1 MLRKRLGIKAPTRS
15 STPSL
20 ISIPSPTNPPK
31 NDSNCGFS
39 SCTDTI
45 LGSYADGYSCGSRIE
60 WLQTAAG
67 YNEFDSCRK
76 VSEEFPDICT
86 CTCDEESDYVMFN
99 NGKGGGICSP
109 NTAIIKDEYLDAA
122 LEVGGGMPNLFRSV
136 LNAGTWNFT
145 PCGCFIWNDKYID
158 YMDPA
163 EGNCRVRD
171 QVNFICTSSTIFVR
185 NLRGNMSN

>member
-1 MLRKRLGIKAPTRS
+1 MLRKRSGIKAPTRS

-67 YNEFDSCRK
+67 YNELDSCRK
-76 VSEEFPDICT
+76 VSGELPDICT

-99 NGKGGGICSP
+99 NGKGI
-109 NTAIIKDEYLDAA
+109 TKDECLYAA

-136 LNAGTWNFT
+136 LNVGDLEFYTMWLLHL
-145 PCGCFIWNDKYID
+145 
-158 YMDPA
+158 
-163 EGNCRVRD
+163 E
-171 QVNFICTSSTIFVR
+171 
-185 NLRGNMSN
+185 